1 MRFGTRENIF
11 TRIGDE
17 RGISRNVSL
26 INVLGRDVIYLL
38 YYNCFI
44 IDLLIKCF
52 VLNYLC
58 KSQNQ
63 LT

>member
-1 MRFGTRENIF
+1 MRFDVRENIF
-11 TRIGDE
+11 TRPDDE
-17 RGISRNVSL
+17 RGISRNISL
-26 INVLGRDVIYLL
+26 LNILDHDLIYLL
-38 YYNCFI
+38 YYIYFI

-52 VLNYLC
+52 VLCYLC